1 MASSVIISCIV
12 LVLFL
17 IASQSEAHNTP
28 DLVAQLKGINEVG
41 PHLGLLVQTKSQAD
55 AIIKSRHF
63 VPADC
68 DYIDIFARRFHL
80 GWLSQ
85 RRVVIVVTGTG
96 ILNSGVCTQLL
107 ITLFTLDGII
117 HYGRAGIGNR
127 LYNIGDIVIAS
138 QWAHVGLWHW
148 QRYGPGEQTG
158 KYTKDI
164 GYLDFHSYS
173 VPIHFCENTLNK
185 VWFQYEQLFN
195 VNGPPEVAKQVFWV
209 NVSKS
214 YYAAAKEL
222 EDITLE
228 GCINRTTCL
237 SKPPKVV
244 RVKRGC
250 SSNTYIDNLSY
261 KNFLYLKFNVTVIDK
276 DSAAA
281 ALVCESNAMPY
292 LSIRSL
298 SNRPGEASS
307 KNNDPVIFSR
317 LETVN
322 AVVVINKLIT
332 LLAPEPLPPVP
343 PPVKPLVDE
352 TEFAGHDFW

>member
-1 MASSVIISCIV
+1 
-12 LVLFL
+12 
-17 IASQSEAHNTP
+17 
-28 DLVAQLKGINEVG
+28 
-41 PHLGLLVQTKSQAD
+41 
-55 AIIKSRHF
+55 
-63 VPADC
+63 
-68 DYIDIFARRFHL
+68 RRFHL

-85 RRVVIVVTGTG
+85 RRVVIVVSGTG
-96 ILNSGVCTQLL
+96 ILNAGVCTQLL

-117 HYGRAGIGNR
+117 HYGRAGIGNPK
-127 LYNIGDIVIAS
+127 YNIGDIVIAG
-138 QWAHVGLWHW
+138 QWAHAGLWHW
-148 QRYGPGEQTG
+148 QRYGSGEETG
-158 KYTKDI
+158 WYTKDI
-164 GYLDFHSYS
+164 GYLEFDNYN
-173 VPIHFCENTLNK
+173 VPIKTCQNSLNR
-185 VWFQYEQLFN
+185 VWFQYEELFK
-195 VNGPPEVAKQVFWV
+195 VSGTPEVAESVFWV

-228 GCINRTTCL
+228 GCLNRTTCL

-261 KNFLYLKFNVTVIDK
+261 QKFLYRKFNVTVIDE

-298 SNRPGEASS
+298 SDLPGEASS
-307 KNNDPVIFSR
+307 ASNDPVIFSR

-322 AVVVINKLIT
+322 EVVVITELIT
-332 LLAPEPLPPVP
+332 VLAPEALPPAP
-343 PPVKPLVDE
+343 QPVEPLVEE